1 MKVSNGSGMPHC
13 PMDPCGNPPTK
24 GPPHVTKVESQ
35 KLVFVP
41 ILLAKWGHLFPK
53 LVNGVQGAKEKL
65 YRYPNV
71 YSPMAEWENPV
82 YLPCTL
88 SNTCMHGEVVYKQG
102 RSGKV
107 KCAQFCFSRGDPLR
121 HRQPFRFQADVMD
134 DLLQRARGTWVELIK
149 QSLHDHVQ
157 DPAQA
162 VDVIAHSIS
171 GSQA

>member
-1 MKVSNGSGMPHC
+1 MNFAHIFKYKKPNFENLDDFYFTFRAYFEKPAHMLLETTFVLETHLHFFGGQF
-13 PMDPCGNPPTK
+13 
-24 GPPHVTKVESQ
+24 GPSK
-35 KLVFVP
+35 
-41 ILLAKWGHLFPK
+41 
-53 LVNGVQGAKEKL
+53 
-65 YRYPNV
+65 
-71 YSPMAEWENPV
+71 MAEWENPV
-82 YLPCTL
+82 NFPCTL

-121 HRQPFRFQADVMD
+121 HRQPLRFQADVMD

-149 QSLHDHVQ
+149 QPLHDHVQ